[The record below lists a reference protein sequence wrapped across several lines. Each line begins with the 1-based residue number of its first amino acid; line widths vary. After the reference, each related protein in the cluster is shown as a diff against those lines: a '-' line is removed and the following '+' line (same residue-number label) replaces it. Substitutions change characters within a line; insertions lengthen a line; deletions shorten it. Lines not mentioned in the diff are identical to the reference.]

1 MGSWNV
7 ASSVRLGLRW
17 RMLMEERREPSNPGS
32 VSDSRPGLMDALCE
46 ANGTFALRLLKALC
60 EDDPSGNVFFSPV
73 SLSSVL
79 AMVLLG
85 AKGDTAAQVAQ
96 ALSLNT
102 EKEFHQDFQQL
113 LAELNK
119 PDAQYLL
126 TTANRIFGEKTYEFL
141 STFKE
146 SCLRFYYAELEQLSF
161 AEAAEPS
168 RKQINAWVSKKTEG
182 KIPELLPANSINAE
196 TRLILVN
203 AVYFKGRW
211 SEKFDKEYTRE
222 MPFRINQK
230 EQRPVQMMFQD
241 GVFRLARI
249 QEVQAQV
256 LELPYADE
264 ELSMLVLLPNDHV
277 PLSSVEKHLT
287 WEKFLAWTQ
296 PHSMKKT
303 QVEVFL
309 PKFKLEMTYDMV
321 SVLQG
326 LGVLEAFQSGRAD
339 FSAMSP
345 SEGLCLSALAHK
357 SVVEVDE
364 EGTEAAAASAM
375 LQVDSC
381 MVNQP
386 RFCADHPFLFFIRH
400 NGSRSTLFCGRFS
413 SP

>member
-1 MGSWNV
+1 
-7 ASSVRLGLRW
+7 
-17 RMLMEERREPSNPGS
+17 MLMEERREPSNPGS

>member
-1 MGSWNV
+1 
-7 ASSVRLGLRW
+7 
-17 RMLMEERREPSNPGS
+17 MLMEERKEASNPG
-32 VSDSRPGLMDALCE
+32 SDSRPGLVDSLCE
-46 ANGTFALRLLKALC
+46 ANGTFALRLLKDLC

-85 AKGDTAAQVAQ
+85 ARGDTAAQVAQ

-102 EKEFHQDFQQL
+102 EKDFHQDFQQL

-182 KIPELLPANSINAE
+182 KITELLPANSISAE
-196 TRLILVN
+196 TKLILVN
-203 AVYFKGRW
+203 TVYFKGRW
-211 SEKFDKEYTRE
+211 SETFDKEYTRE

-249 QEVQAQV
+249 HEVQAQV

-296 PHSMKKT
+296 PNSMKKT

-321 SVLQG
+321 SVLHG
-326 LGVLEAFQSGRAD
+326 LGVVDAFQSGRAD
-339 FSAMSP
+339 FSAMSA

>member
-1 MGSWNV
+1 M
-7 ASSVRLGLRW
+7 
-17 RMLMEERREPSNPGS
+17 
-32 VSDSRPGLMDALCE
+32 
-46 ANGTFALRLLKALC
+46 
-60 EDDPSGNVFFSPV
+60 
-73 SLSSVL
+73 
-79 AMVLLG
+79 
-85 AKGDTAAQVAQ
+85 
-96 ALSLNT
+96 
-102 EKEFHQDFQQL
+102 
-113 LAELNK
+113 
-119 PDAQYLL
+119 
-126 TTANRIFGEKTYEFL
+126 
-141 STFKE
+141 
-146 SCLRFYYAELEQLSF
+146 
-161 AEAAEPS
+161 
-168 RKQINAWVSKKTEG
+168 
-182 KIPELLPANSINAE
+182 
-196 TRLILVN
+196 
-203 AVYFKGRW
+203 
-211 SEKFDKEYTRE
+211 
-222 MPFRINQK
+222 
-230 EQRPVQMMFQD
+230 
-241 GVFRLARI
+241 
-249 QEVQAQV
+249 
-256 LELPYADE
+256 
-264 ELSMLVLLPNDHV
+264 
-277 PLSSVEKHLT
+277 EKHLT

>member
-1 MGSWNV
+1 
-7 ASSVRLGLRW
+7 
-17 RMLMEERREPSNPGS
+17 
-32 VSDSRPGLMDALCE
+32 MDALCE

>member
-1 MGSWNV
+1 
-7 ASSVRLGLRW
+7 
-17 RMLMEERREPSNPGS
+17 MEERREPSNPGS

>member
-1 MGSWNV
+1 
-7 ASSVRLGLRW
+7 
-17 RMLMEERREPSNPGS
+17 
-32 VSDSRPGLMDALCE
+32 
-46 ANGTFALRLLKALC
+46 
-60 EDDPSGNVFFSPV
+60 
-73 SLSSVL
+73 
-79 AMVLLG
+79 MVLLG
-85 AKGDTAAQVAQ
+85 ARGDTAAQVAQ

-102 EKEFHQDFQQL
+102 EKDFHQDFQQL

-182 KIPELLPANSINAE
+182 KITELLPANSISAE
-196 TRLILVN
+196 TKLILVN
-203 AVYFKGRW
+203 TVYFKGRW
-211 SEKFDKEYTRE
+211 SETFDKEYTRE

-249 QEVQAQV
+249 HEVQAQV

-287 WEKFLAWTQ
+287 WENFLAWTQ
-296 PHSMKKT
+296 PNSMKKT

-321 SVLQG
+321 SVLHG
-326 LGVLEAFQSGRAD
+326 LGVVDAFQSGRAD
-339 FSAMSP
+339 FSAMSA